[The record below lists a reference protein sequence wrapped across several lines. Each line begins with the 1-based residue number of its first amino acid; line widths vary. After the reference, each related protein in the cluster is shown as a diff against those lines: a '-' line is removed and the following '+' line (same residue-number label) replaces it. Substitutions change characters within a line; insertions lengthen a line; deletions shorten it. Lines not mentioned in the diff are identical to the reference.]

1 MNQIWARF
9 TTETNA
15 ADNLEKALY
24 FLGNVKHHPEDWKWV
39 IICCH
44 TALYGFAVHV
54 ASGSD
59 ESSVVNTTKKGNKR
73 LISFGE
79 ALAICKNGIGA
90 RQALI
95 LSDDEE
101 QSINILQNEFRNN
114 FEHFNPCS
122 WSIEVSGFPHDI
134 KNIIN
139 VTRRVAI
146 DINFYNHLHDKEKEN
161 LLTVF
166 DECLNKVNALSEHYA

>member
-1 MNQIWARF
+1 MTPVWARF
-9 TTETNA
+9 DTETNA

-24 FLGNVKHHPEDWKWV
+24 FLGNVKNRPEDWKWV

-44 TALYGFAVHV
+44 SALYGFAVHV

-59 ESSVVNTTKKGNKR
+59 DLSVINTTKKGHNK

-79 ALAICKNGIGA
+79 ALKICKKTIGA

-95 LSDDEE
+95 TSDEE
-101 QSINILQNEFRNN
+101 DESINTLQNEFRNN

-122 WSIEVSGFPHDI
+122 WSIEVSGFPNDI

-139 VTRRVAI
+139 VIQRVAM
-146 DINFYNHLHDKEKEN
+146 DINFYNHIHDEERTR
-161 LLTVF
+161 LLEVF
-166 DECLNKVNALSEHYA
+166 DQCLNKVNELAKFYA

>member
-1 MNQIWARF
+1 MTPIWARF

-24 FLGNVKHHPEDWKWV
+24 FLGNVKQCPEDWKWV

-44 TALYGFAVHV
+44 SALYGFAVHV
-54 ASGSD
+54 ASGSND
-59 ESSVVNTTKKGNKR
+59 SSVVNTTKSGNKR

-79 ALAICKNGIGA
+79 ALKICKGSEGA

-95 LSDDEE
+95 LSNDEE
-101 QSINILQNEFRNN
+101 ESINILQNEFRNN

-122 WSIEVSGFPHDI
+122 WSIEVSGFPQDI

-139 VTRRVAI
+139 VTKRVVF
-146 DINFYNHLHDKEKEN
+146 DINFYNHIHGKERER

-166 DECLNKVNALSEHYA
+166 DECLNKANEISEHYA

>member
-1 MNQIWARF
+1 MNPIWARF

-24 FLGNVKHHPEDWKWV
+24 FLSNVVHRPEDWKWV

-44 TALYGFAVHV
+44 SALYGFVVHV

-59 ESSVVNTTKKGNKR
+59 DLSVVKITKNGNKR

-79 ALAICKNGIGA
+79 ALKICKSSEGA

-95 LSDDEE
+95 LTEDEE
-101 QSINILQNEFRNN
+101 ESINILQNEFRNK
-114 FEHFNPCS
+114 FEHFNPCA
-122 WSIEVSGFPHDI
+122 WSIEVSGFPKDI

-139 VTRRVAI
+139 VIKRVAI
-146 DINFYNHLHDKEKEN
+146 DINFYNHIHDKERER

-166 DECLNKVNALSEHYA
+166 DECLNKVNEISQQYA